1 MHTACVRCVG
11 LAVFLVAAAAAATG
25 VDSPAGHWNGA
36 IEIPGSPLAV
46 TVDLAPDGEGWQ
58 GNISIPAQGARD
70 LPLAD
75 ITVDGSLVVFS
86 ISGVPGEPTF
96 SGTLEGADLA
106 GEFSQGGQR
115 FGFKLTRSDTPAA
128 LASSALEGLDDM
140 IGQALIDFGVP
151 GLGLGVVVDGKVV
164 LAGGYGLRDVEAE
177 LPVTADTLF
186 AIGSATK
193 AFTTFVLG
201 TLVDEGL
208 VDWDEPVRSYLPEFR
223 LADEHATAHLTVRD
237 LVSHRSGL
245 PRHDLSWYG
254 STADRVEL
262 MARLAHI
269 EPFADLRERYHYQN
283 LMFLTAGVLIERVT
297 GDTWEEAVR
306 GTIFEPLGMAGSN
319 FAVADS
325 QAASDHALPY
335 HYENGA
341 TVRVPFRTIDAMGP
355 AGSINS
361 SINDMVRWLQ
371 LHLGEGEI
379 DGRRLIHNGTLRE
392 MHTPQTVVGGYPEPD
407 TETFLTAYGL
417 GWFIESYRGHYRLH
431 HGGGIDG
438 FVTMV
443 SFLPREGIG
452 VVTLTNASGAALSPL
467 LNQVVI
473 DRLLGETGKD
483 WLGEALER
491 RARSEEIAEQ
501 ATRDREQVRVPG
513 TTPAHPLGG
522 YAGEYANPGYG
533 RLEVALVDDHLE
545 LRYNSMS
552 APLEHWHY
560 EVFEAPDDGTPG
572 LGGLRLQFRTSVE
585 GRVDAVLVP
594 MESEVADIV
603 FLKQPDRRFEDPA
616 VLERFTGVYELS
628 AQRAIVSLRGNR
640 LQIEV
645 PGQQTYLLTPVA
657 DTTFALGDMT
667 GFSVTF
673 VEEDDRIVAVRF
685 NQPNGVFTATRV
697 KAD

>member
-1 MHTACVRCVG
+1 MHTACVRCIG
-11 LAVFLVAAAAAATG
+11 LAVFLVAAAAAAAG

-70 LPLAD
+70 LPLAE

-128 LASSALEGLDDM
+128 LASSALEGLDDV
-140 IGQALIDFGVP
+140 IRQALIDFGVP
-151 GLGLGVVVDGKVV
+151 GLGLGVVVDGEVV

-254 STADRVEL
+254 STADRAEL
-262 MARLAHI
+262 MARLAHM

-306 GTIFEPLGMAGSN
+306 GKIFEPLGMAGSN

-335 HYENGA
+335 HYEKGA

-407 TETFLTAYGL
+407 SDTFLTAYGL

-491 RARSEEIAEQ
+491 RARSEEVAEQ
-501 ATRDREQVRVPG
+501 ATKDREQVRVPG
-513 TTPAHPLGG
+513 TTPAHSLGG

-545 LRYNSMS
+545 LGYNSMS

-628 AQRAIVSLRGNR
+628 AQRATVSLRGNR

-697 KAD
+697 DAE

>member
-1 MHTACVRCVG
+1 MHTACVRCIG
-11 LAVFLVAAAAAATG
+11 LAVFLVAAAAAAAG

-70 LPLAD
+70 LPLAE

-128 LASSALEGLDDM
+128 LANSALEGLDDV

-151 GLGLGVVVDGKVV
+151 GLGLGVVVDGEVV
-164 LAGGYGLRDVEAE
+164 LARGYGLRDVEAE

-254 STADRVEL
+254 STADRMEL
-262 MARLAHI
+262 MARLAHM

-306 GTIFEPLGMAGSN
+306 GKIFEPLGMAGSN

-325 QAASDHALPY
+325 QAAPDHALPY

-341 TVRVPFRTIDAMGP
+341 TVPVPFRTIDAMGP

-379 DGRRLIHNGTLRE
+379 NGRRLIHNGTLRV

-407 TETFLTAYGL
+407 SDTFLTAYGL

-491 RARSEEIAEQ
+491 RARSEEVAEQ
-501 ATRDREQVRVPG
+501 ATKDREQVRVPG
-513 TTPAHPLGG
+513 TTPAHSLGG

-545 LRYNSMS
+545 LGYNSMS

-628 AQRAIVSLRGNR
+628 AQRATVSLRGNR

-697 KAD
+697 DAE